1 MKEPLE
7 ASFLRLHLNPDLGG
21 FRNSSNAREASIDA
35 PLASP
40 VRADALVPI
49 SSSPLYVGVPA
60 GATSSAAPMLSLSI
74 IQGMATEFLK
84 MPPEAVSVAFLL
96 ELDEDVEA

>member
-1 MKEPLE
+1 
-7 ASFLRLHLNPDLGG
+7 
-21 FRNSSNAREASIDA
+21 
-35 PLASP
+35 
-40 VRADALVPI
+40 
-49 SSSPLYVGVPA
+49 
-60 GATSSAAPMLSLSI
+60 MLSLSI